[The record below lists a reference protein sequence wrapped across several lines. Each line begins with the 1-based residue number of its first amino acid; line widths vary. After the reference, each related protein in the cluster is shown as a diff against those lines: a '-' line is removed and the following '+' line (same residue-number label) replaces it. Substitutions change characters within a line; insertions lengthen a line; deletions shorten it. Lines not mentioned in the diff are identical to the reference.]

1 MMKSTNQI
9 STDMP
14 TSLRKAL
21 ISAQAAID
29 KRSENMIIL
38 DLTGLSAF
46 TEYFVICSGM
56 SDRQVQSIADAIQEG
71 LTSEGYS
78 ILSVEG
84 LSEGRWVVVDTGDL
98 VVHIFLDA
106 IRDYYDLEALW
117 REAPRV
123 QISSEFYGPVAT
135 RVN

>member
-1 MMKSTNQI
+1 
-9 STDMP
+9 
-14 TSLRKAL
+14 
-21 ISAQAAID
+21 
-29 KRSENMIIL
+29 
-38 DLTGLSAF
+38 
-46 TEYFVICSGM
+46 M

-123 QISSEFYGPVAT
+123 QIPSEFYGPAAT